1 MWRLS
6 RSCNNC
12 LIFYSEETYIFS
24 GFGTTQKC
32 LGMISQRKLDSPNP
46 KFEWPPELEASSSAH
61 CQLWTLTIISVSI
74 NCSWT
79 CHFFDHWDFGNLNLY
94 ARAVSTCSRWDKPGE
109 NASSKATRVRTTAK
123 WIDKISS
130 NHRNVEWLRLQ
141 RTSGSHLVQLLNDV
155 SFPLPVSC
163 HLERTRAMY
172 TATSLLSNSQNSHFF
187 PALLLMHWRCFNRF
201 LFLHEQHH
209 LYTFSMIPRLDL
221 KDFQSS
227 SQVLYS
233 CWFPCASSPQ
243 SSGPYN

>member
-1 MWRLS
+1 M
-6 RSCNNC
+6 
-12 LIFYSEETYIFS
+12 
-24 GFGTTQKC
+24 
-32 LGMISQRKLDSPNP
+32 
-46 KFEWPPELEASSSAH
+46 H
-61 CQLWTLTIISVSI
+61 
-74 NCSWT
+74 
-79 CHFFDHWDFGNLNLY
+79 LY

-163 HLERTRAMY
+163 HLERVRAMY
-172 TATSLLSNSQNSHFF
+172 TATSLLSNSQNSNFF

-209 LYTFSMIPRLDL
+209 LYTFSMIPRLDCVFL
-221 KDFQSS
+221 LVLDNVQSPLTSLWCLFSHNSEHLGYTCHTYISSTQYCPPRADFGAHSDARLQHHRA
-227 SQVLYS
+227 V
-233 CWFPCASSPQ
+233 
-243 SSGPYN
+243 